1 MTEHVPVVKGRR
13 GKGPR
18 GRKAK
23 ALKRQKTST
32 TRPTHLEMP

>member
-18 GRKAK
+18 SRKAK
-23 ALKRQKTST
+23 ALKRQKAST
-32 TRPTHLEMP
+32 KPNHLEETP